1 LKFYNEDAYREF
13 KGRYDVDAGVQV
25 IGLLR
30 QVQASLVDRV
40 TKSPLV
46 GTNGRDLRHALL
58 SVEVKEHKAIQRQDE
73 YDTLYAHG
81 MVGIVEKKDL
91 RQSGS
96 GLSYLK
102 LRVAYNHFKRPD
114 EAEGQGDF
122 YNLIAFG
129 AQAESLNNLERG
141 DKFLI
146 DYGVPALD
154 PYEMRDITH
163 SDGTPVTRNG
173 LEIALR
179 EFSYLPR
186 FRQTG
191 PAPLAAAGEEI
202 LF

>member
-1 LKFYNEDAYREF
+1 
-13 KGRYDVDAGVQV
+13 
-25 IGLLR
+25 
-30 QVQASLVDRV
+30 
-40 TKSPLV
+40 
-46 GTNGRDLRHALL
+46 
-58 SVEVKEHKAIQRQDE
+58 
-73 YDTLYAHG
+73 
-81 MVGIVEKKDL
+81 
-91 RQSGS
+91 
-96 GLSYLK
+96 
-102 LRVAYNHFKRPD
+102 
-114 EAEGQGDF
+114 
-122 YNLIAFG
+122 
-129 AQAESLNNLERG
+129 LNNLERG